1 MQMEVKLLEEKI
13 IEIASSQGIWT
24 VLTVALIFYILKNQE
39 KRDLN
44 QEERELNYQNIIS
57 NLTEKLNLVLD
68 IKEDVKEIK
77 DYVFKK
83 ND

>member
-1 MQMEVKLLEEKI
+1 LEEKI
-13 IEIASSQGIWT
+13 IELASSHGIWT
-24 VLTVALIFYILKNQE
+24 VLTVFLIFYILKNQE
-39 KRDLN
+39 KRDLH
-44 QEERELNYQNIIS
+44 QEERELKYQDIIS

-83 ND
+83 HS